1 MTTHLPSTSQNGDE
15 ISAEQFNR
23 IFHERS
29 VIVLDCRSNGDS
41 VKKANRFFCSL
52 RLPALLQRRL
62 MGGSM
67 RLATVPDLK
76 ELNNPPDQCPEVLLI
91 PGDTEQDEQLSTALA
106 RNLKSND
113 YHHFVLGESVNS
125 LLSQFPSLRD
135 MADENWNTT
144 FQMNSMP
151 GQGVGQQQVSGGPLL
166 NLNQLRLEGEDQ
178 GGKQRA
184 EFPVKLT
191 SFLYLGNAETAKN
204 RDILNKHSISHVIN
218 VTSNLP
224 NTFEDDPNMRYLR
237 ISADDNASHNLTK
250 FFPEAISFIE
260 DARRN
265 GSACLVHCLAGISR
279 SVTICL
285 AYLMKTEMC
294 TLDSA
299 YEWVQKRNASI
310 APNFHFMGQLT
321 DYEKMLGLNSN
332 RVGTYPS
339 SAPRS
344 PSCAIEA
351 ATASQVGGLLTPPPT
366 SCSAS
371 PQSSN
376 HSAKSFH

>member
-1 MTTHLPSTSQNGDE
+1 MTTHQPSTSQNGEE

-23 IFHERS
+23 IFHERN

-41 VKKANRFFCSL
+41 IKRANRFFCSL

-76 ELNNPPDQCPEVLLI
+76 DLNNPPDQCPEVLLI

-106 RNLKSND
+106 RNLMSNQ
-113 YHHFVLGESVNS
+113 YRHCVLGEPVEN
-125 LLSQFPSLRD
+125 LLSQFPGLRD
-135 MADENWNTT
+135 AADENWNTT

-151 GQGVGQQQVSGGPLL
+151 GQGGGQQQGSGGPLL

-191 SFLYLGNAETAKN
+191 NFLYLGNAETAKN
-204 RDILNKHSISHVIN
+204 RDVLNK
-218 VTSNLP
+218 
-224 NTFEDDPNMRYLR
+224 
-237 ISADDNASHNLTK
+237 
-250 FFPEAISFIE
+250 
-260 DARRN
+260 
-265 GSACLVHCLAGISR
+265 

-351 ATASQVGGLLTPPPT
+351 AAVSQVGGLLTPPPT